1 MPPSRN
7 LQSSDT
13 SSNSLLP
20 IFEHEASPLTCL
32 LGVMLKL
39 LSCQYAMTP
48 SLAWTYIACTSVR
61 GGLEFDESAI
71 GIMAVSH
78 GSDTAAS
85 TWDLRSQTE
94 GLRSF
99 WMMSPMPICGP
110 SWRNPLQ
117 AISLWRDSTMCVTA
131 S

>member
-85 TWDLRSQTE
+85 TWDLRS
-94 GLRSF
+94 RSVLY
-99 WMMSPMPICGP
+99 SPCT
-110 SWRNPLQ
+110 S
-117 AISLWRDSTMCVTA
+117 VTKLL
-131 S
+131 SV